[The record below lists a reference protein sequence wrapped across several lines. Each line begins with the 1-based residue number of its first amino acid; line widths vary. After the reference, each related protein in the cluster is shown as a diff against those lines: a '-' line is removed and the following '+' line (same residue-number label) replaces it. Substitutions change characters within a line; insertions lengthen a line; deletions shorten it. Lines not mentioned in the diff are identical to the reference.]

1 MKLYLVQ
8 ENHII
13 YPEKYLC
20 FGYKALKELV
30 DSLPCGVNRL
40 KTIDSKE
47 FSKEKYSN
55 EEYSYYTH
63 DTNDRKYLAAVQK
76 ILKKTH

>member
-1 MKLYLVQ
+1 MKLYLV
-8 ENHII
+8 EEKNIL

-30 DSLPCGVNRL
+30 DSLPCGVNKL
-40 KTIDSKE
+40 NTIDSNE

-63 DTNDRKYLAAVQK
+63 NTNERKYLTSVKK
-76 ILKKTH
+76 ILSKIH

>member
-8 ENHII
+8 EKHILH
-13 YPEKYLC
+13 PEKYLC
-20 FGYKALKELV
+20 FGYKALRELV
-30 DSLPCGVNRL
+30 DSLPFGVNTL
-40 KTIDSKE
+40 NTIDSKE

-63 DTNDRKYLAAVQK
+63 DTNDRKYLTSVQK
-76 ILKKTH
+76 ILNKKH